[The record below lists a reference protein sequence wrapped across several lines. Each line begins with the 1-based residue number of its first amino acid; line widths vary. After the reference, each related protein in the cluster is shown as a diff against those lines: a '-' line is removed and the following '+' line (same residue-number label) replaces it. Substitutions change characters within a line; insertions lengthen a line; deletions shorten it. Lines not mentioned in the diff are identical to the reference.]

1 MLPPA
6 CSYLKTIK
14 CHRSEYMEKYDSH
27 QRNLVELSFTS
38 SHQWNM
44 FLLLVELY
52 SHWSMLEQSLW
63 PALIGFCPLY
73 LTVQP

>member
-6 CSYLKTIK
+6 CSYLKTIE

-38 SHQWNM
+38 SHRRNLF
-44 FLLLVELY
+44 FLMAELH
-52 SHWSMLEQSLW
+52 SHRSMLGQSLW
-63 PALIGFCPLY
+63 
-73 LTVQP
+73 QPFLQ